1 MECNSNCKTCA
12 SVCAKSCP
20 ICGIKGKKVSNV
32 TVKSLIKGDF
42 LFDKTQSAYI
52 CVNKKCSVV
61 YYQENYPKYYNKE
74 EVKVPIWFKEK
85 YNQYIVCYCHQIYLN
100 DIVELVQHIDEQ
112 NVTKKEVLKYLNKQE
127 QEDCLHL
134 NPLGECC
141 DTLFQNAIAYA
152 YKQKLEG
159 KQ

>member
-20 ICGIKGKKVSNV
+20 ICGTKGKKVSNV

-42 LFDKTQSAYI
+42 LFVKTQSAYI

-61 YYQENYPKYYNKE
+61 YYQENYPKYYSKE

-141 DTLFQNAIAYA
+141 DTLFQNAIVYA
-152 YKQKLEG
+152 YKQKQEG